1 MALTLIQ
8 GGKNMNQRRLF
19 GVVATVIILLVLL
32 WSSGSLVE
40 NLAANDIMVI
50 QSPVKGELAVY
61 TTPGIKWQGF
71 GKVTKYRKRDQ
82 FWFTVTGMRGDGET
96 TKQDESIKVR
106 FNDGGHG
113 SISGSIAWE
122 MPVGTK
128 EVIALHMKYGSHD
141 AIKHQLVRTV
151 LEKSVYMTGP
161 LMSSTESYAEK
172 RNELL
177 NIIEDQ
183 MSRGVYSTE
192 AQQVR
197 KPDPITGAMKTV
209 TVASI
214 VLDSNKQPM
223 RAEESPLKEFSIR
236 TFNLSINEVRYDNEV
251 EKQIQ
256 QQQQAI
262 MQVQIAGARAKEA
275 EQNAITAMKQGEA
288 SAMKAKWEQEVIK
301 AREVTAAEQRLQVAQ
316 LETKAAEQFKLAET
330 LKGEGEGARRRLVM
344 EADGALSMKLDAYRA
359 VNAMYAEA
367 IHKYAG
373 PWVPNVVMGATT
385 EAASGAHALIELLT
399 AKTAKELSL
408 DLSVPAQPSKRK

>member
-1 MALTLIQ
+1 MS
-8 GGKNMNQRRLF
+8 QRKIFSL
-19 GVVATVIILLVLL
+19 VTIVIILIVLL
-32 WSSGSLVE
+32 WSSGSILE

-50 QSPVKGELAVY
+50 QSPIEGTLAVY
-61 TTPGIKWQGF
+61 TTPGIKWQWF

-82 FWFTVTGMRGDGET
+82 FWFTTTGMRGDGES
-96 TKQDESIKVR
+96 TKVDESIKVR

-122 MPVGTK
+122 MPTGTK

-141 AIKHQLVRTV
+141 AIKHQLVRTI
-151 LEKSVYMTGP
+151 LEKSIYMTGP

-183 MSRGVYSTE
+183 MSRGVYLTE

-214 VLDSNKQPM
+214 VMDEKTKQPM
-223 RAEESPLKEFSIR
+223 RAEMSPLAEFSIR
-236 TFNLSINEVRYDNEV
+236 TFNLSINEVRYDNAV
-251 EKQIQ
+251 EAQIQ

-262 MQVQIAGARAKEA
+262 MQVQIAGAKAKEA
-275 EQNAITAMKQGEA
+275 EQNAITTMKVGEA
-288 SAMKAKWEQEVIK
+288 AAMKAKWEQEAIK
-301 AREVTAAEQRLQVAQ
+301 AKEVTAAEQRLAVAA
-316 LETKAAEQFKLAET
+316 LDTKAAEQYKLKQI
-330 LKGEGEGARRRLVM
+330 LEGEGDAAKRRLVM
-344 EADGALSMKLDAYRA
+344 EADGALSIKIEAYKA

-367 IHKYAG
+367 IYKYQGA
-373 PWVPNVVMGATT
+373 WVPNIIMGAAT
-385 EAASGAHALIELLT
+385 EQAGSGANALIELLT
-399 AKTAKELSL
+399 IKTAKDLSL
-408 DLSVPAQPSKRK
+408 DLNVPAQSKKK